1 MSSPDDNMR
10 LCSFSFRVRAFIL
23 QKIACALLRFLLTKQ
38 HSRRARLDVP
48 MPACISS
55 TMPPCGRA
63 AVCASCFD
71 PSFFGIVNFLRAPC
85 CGNAVLLAP
94 CAIHRCAGLLTCSV
108 NNHFPL
114 LHASPLHCLPTQC
127 QPCWATALLVFLLN
141 GAHSKKPRPSFDML
155 WA

>member
-1 MSSPDDNMR
+1 MLSPDDNMR

-71 PSFFGIVNFLRAPC
+71 TSFFGIVNFLRPPC

-94 CAIHRCAGLLTCSV
+94 CAIHRCAGLLT
-108 NNHFPL
+108 FLFREQPL
-114 LHASPLHCLPTQC
+114 SPAACLSF
-127 QPCWATALLVFLLN
+127 ALLANTTPAMLGH
-141 GAHSKKPRPSFDML
+141 GASCFFVERCTLQKTQAKL
-155 WA
+155 